1 MTQHFTGDLRAQLAE
16 HLAGHSARSLPV
28 AKIAGITR
36 TLART
41 RQDDWKRERQLKN
54 QGGASRRCPKAA
66 SGSASHQPSERNKQ
80 P

>member
-1 MTQHFTGDLRAQLAE
+1 MIQHFTGDMRARLAE
-16 HLAGHSARSLPV
+16 HQAGHSARRLQV
-28 AKIAGITR
+28 ATAAGITR
-36 TLART
+36 TWRGD
-41 RQDDWKRERQLKN
+41 RKRERQLQN